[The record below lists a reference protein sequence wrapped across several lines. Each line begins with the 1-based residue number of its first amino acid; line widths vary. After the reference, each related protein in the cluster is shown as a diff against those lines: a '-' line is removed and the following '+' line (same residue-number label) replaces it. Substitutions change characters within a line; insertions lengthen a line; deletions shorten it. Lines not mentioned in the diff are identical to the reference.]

1 MCLRACVCV
10 LALSVRP
17 IGPCG
22 AQLCPTVHAC
32 SAKPP
37 GLWLWTVLLRPAGRN
52 GRCEQHTKKSPSSMY
67 VCVCV
72 RFSRGRRSVG
82 HEKLIARGS
91 SPVPEPLEVEGKN
104 KVAIS
109 LIEWDRA
116 DYKTV
121 PGCGSCSYSLTH
133 PLCSFRV
140 AGGVRKMI
148 DEARPFVR
156 QWQTRC
162 LIVRAQFE
170 GGTAERQ

>member
-1 MCLRACVCV
+1 MRA
-10 LALSVRP
+10 ALS
-17 IGPCG
+17 
-22 AQLCPTVHAC
+22 
-32 SAKPP
+32 
-37 GLWLWTVLLRPAGRN
+37 RPAYGCGQCCCGPQEGTGVVSNTR
-52 GRCEQHTKKSPSSMY
+52 KKAHPPCM
-67 VCVCV
+67 CVCV

-162 LIVRAQFE
+162 LIVRAPFE